1 MHTGQGADGWGPGA
15 TLGWD
20 KESSV
25 RTRLA
30 IRTHAFMERMFPER
44 RLFLKSE
51 TDTRFIRLKP
61 ETQALVYL
69 GLTLFVAWSIV
80 ATAIVLMDSIGS
92 NSFRDQARRDQIL
105 FQERLNAMSRERD
118 SRAAEALAAQE
129 RFNAALA
136 QVSAMQSELLAS
148 ETRRNE
154 LSKGI
159 GVIQATLRDTMK
171 QREAARAELAAL
183 KQETA
188 EAGTQVAAAAPAPLV
203 FMAEALE
210 DTAAERDRILADAQ
224 SALSQRDEMELELKC
239 QD

>member
-1 MHTGQGADGWGPGA
+1 M
-15 TLGWD
+15 
-20 KESSV
+20 

-136 QVSAMQSELLAS
+136 QVSVMQSELLAS

-210 DTAAERDRILADAQ
+210 ETAAERDRILADAQ
-224 SALSQRDEMELELKC
+224 SALSQRDEMEL
-239 QD
+239 